1 MEALSRRRERLRDE
15 LQDAYD
21 AWLRTS
27 EDGAISARLPVD
39 VSGCRDES
47 KVAWFDYLAAKDRL
61 VIAYAEQAPA
71 A

>member
-1 MEALSRRRERLRDE
+1 MEALNRKRERLRYE

-21 AWLRTS
+21 AWLSTS
-27 EDGAISARLPVD
+27 EDPAIPTRPPVD

-47 KVAWFDYLAAKDRL
+47 KRAWFDYLAAKERL
-61 VIAYAEQAPA
+61 VLAYAEQSSA

>member
-1 MEALSRRRERLRDE
+1 MEALSRRRERLRYE

-27 EDGAISARLPVD
+27 GGLAISARPPVD
-39 VSGCRDES
+39 VSGCCDES
-47 KVAWFDYLAAKDRL
+47 KGAWFDYLAAKERL
-61 VIAYAEQAPA
+61 IIAYAEQAPA

>member
-1 MEALSRRRERLRDE
+1 MEALSRRRERLRYE

-27 EDGAISARLPVD
+27 GALAIPAWPPVD

-61 VIAYAEQAPA
+61 VVAYAEQAPA